1 MGQPPGHDISDSLPA
16 FRRLGWTE
24 PIALGDHQVTFM
36 LDGAVRIAIAHVF
49 ANEQWET
56 AHVRF
61 FAEWLRAHDLD
72 REEYDRLKGGLIAA
86 DVWGTEHTR
95 SKADFFVRVV
105 NLARAC
111 RGLPPVRAL

>member
-1 MGQPPGHDISDSLPA
+1 
-16 FRRLGWTE
+16 
-24 PIALGDHQVTFM
+24 M

-95 SKADFFVRVV
+95 SKADFVVRVV